1 MLPVAFLERPIT
13 HRGLHDLAAG
23 RAENSPKGFAA
34 AISRNYGIE
43 LDLQLSKDGEA
54 IVFHDYGLDRL
65 TEAQGAVAQHT
76 AAELGQIALK
86 GDEDRI
92 PTLTQTLAQVA
103 GQVPLLIELK
113 DQDGA
118 MGPNIGALEAA
129 TVKALAGYD
138 GAVAVMSF
146 NPHSVAKLA
155 ELAPAIPRG
164 IVTSRYTAEDWPT
177 IPATRRT
184 ELAKIPDFDRTGSCF
199 ISHEA
204 ADLQSPRVAEIKDAG
219 HPILCWTIKSAA
231 QEAEA
236 RKIVDNVTFEQYL
249 A

>member
-1 MLPVAFLERPIT
+1 MLPVAFLERPIA

-34 AISRNYGIE
+34 AIAGNYGIE
-43 LDLQLSKDGEA
+43 LDLQLSKDGVA
-54 IVFHDYGLDRL
+54 MVFHDYSLGRL
-65 TEAQGAVAQHT
+65 TEAAGAVAQHT
-76 AAELGQIALK
+76 AAELGEIALK
-86 GDEDRI
+86 GDGDGI
-92 PTLTQTLAQVA
+92 PTLAQTLAQVA
-103 GQVPLLIELK
+103 GRVPMLIELK

-129 TVKALAGYD
+129 TVEALAGYD
-138 GAVAVMSF
+138 GAAAVMSF
-146 NPHSVAKLA
+146 NPHSVARLA

-164 IVTSRYTAEDWPT
+164 IVTSSYTAKDWPT
-177 IPATRRT
+177 VPAKRRA
-184 ELAKIPDFDRTGSCF
+184 ELAEIPDFDRTGSCF

-204 ADLQSPRVAEIKDAG
+204 ADLESPRVAEIKDAG
-219 HPILCWTIKSAA
+219 HPILCWTIKSAV